1 MKNIIYKKV
10 QKACLKAIDEGKFPS
25 VDIPANFLVEIPKE
39 EKHGDFSTNIAMIL
53 APTVKK
59 NPREIGKII
68 IEMIGEEDE
77 DIARIE
83 PAGPGFINFFMKD
96 SFWQST
102 LKDIINQGDQFGR
115 IELGGK
121 EKVQVEFVSANPTG
135 PLHIGHGRGAAVGD
149 VVANILDWAGYDVT
163 REYYINDAGEQ
174 MRTLGLSTLIRYEQ
188 LLGEDI
194 PLPEK
199 CYQGDYINDVARQII
214 GAKGDS
220 LLKLSEE
227 ENLPFFTKYA
237 ADTILDIIKGDL
249 KSFGVGFD
257 KWYNETSL
265 FNKRGSDKSPVEKI
279 VDWMKEKDFIY
290 ESEGALWLRAAAF
303 GDDKDRVVKK
313 GTGAYTY
320 LASDI
325 AYHKEKFERGFKRII
340 NVWGA
345 DHHGYVSR
353 LRSAIKAMNL
363 PDEAL
368 DVILIQL
375 VNLKK
380 GDEMISMSTRSGQFL
395 PLTDLINDVGSD
407 AARFFFLMRSSDA
420 QFDFD
425 IDLAKKHSSDNPVYY
440 IQYAHAR
447 ICSIFRQAEERMGA
461 KPSPQTANL
470 ALLTLPEELGLI
482 KKISEFPGLVERMA
496 LRLEPHL
503 VPHYLNEI
511 ASELHSYYKKH
522 RVIGEDHGI
531 TNARLA
537 LLGGIKLTI
546 KNSLSILGVS
556 APESM

>member
-1 MKNIIYKKV
+1 MKNIIYKKIN
-10 QKACLKAIDEGKFPS
+10 KACRQAIDEGKFPPM
-25 VDIPANFLVEIPKE
+25 DIPENFLVEIPKE

-53 APTVKK
+53 APLLKK
-59 NPREIGKII
+59 NPREVGKII
-68 IEMIGEEDE
+68 IDMLGQGDKEISK
-77 DIARIE
+77 IE
-83 PAGPGFINFFMKD
+83 LAGPGFINFFMED
-96 SFWQST
+96 AFWHSC
-102 LKDIINQGDQFGR
+102 LKDVIRQGDNYGR
-115 IELGGK
+115 LALGRDK
-121 EKVQVEFVSANPTG
+121 KVQVEFVSANPTG

-174 MRTLGLSTLIRYEQ
+174 MRTLGLSTLVRYKQ
-188 LLGEDI
+188 LLGKEI
-194 PLPEK
+194 ELPEK
-199 CYQGDYINDVARQII
+199 CYQGDYIKNIAQEII
-214 GAKGDS
+214 DKKGET
-220 LLKLSEE
+220 LLTVSDE
-227 ENLPFFTKYA
+227 ENLPFFTKYT
-237 ADTILDIIKGDL
+237 ADTILDIIKDDL
-249 KSFGVGFD
+249 KGFGVEFD
-257 KWYNETSL
+257 TWYSENTL
-265 FNKRGSDKSPVEKI
+265 FEDPDGEKSPVEKV
-279 VDWMKEKDFIY
+279 VDWMREKNFVY

-303 GDDKDRVVKK
+303 GDDKDRVVRK

-325 AYHKEKFERGFKRII
+325 AYHKEKFERGFERIV

-353 LRSAIKAMNL
+353 LRSAIKAMKL

-395 PLTDLINDVGSD
+395 PLTDLIKDVGSD

-425 IDLAKKHSSDNPVYY
+425 VDLAKKQSSDNPVYY

-447 ICSIFRQAEERMGA
+447 ICSIFRQAEERMGE

-470 ALLTLPEELGLI
+470 PLLKLPEELRLI

-496 LRLEPHL
+496 VRLEPHL

-522 RVIGEDHGI
+522 RVLGEDKAI

-537 LLGGIKLTI
+537 LLGGIRLTI
-546 KNSLSILGVS
+546 KNSLKILGVS